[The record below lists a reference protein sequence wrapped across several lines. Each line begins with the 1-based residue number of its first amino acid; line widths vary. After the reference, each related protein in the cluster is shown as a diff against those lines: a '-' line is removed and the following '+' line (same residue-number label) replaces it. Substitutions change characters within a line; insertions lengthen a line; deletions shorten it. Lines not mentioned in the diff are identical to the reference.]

1 MKKATRFD
9 TQARQGDV
17 LLRRIDRTPK
27 GLELEP
33 TKGRPIVL
41 ALGEDSGHRHQV
53 ARGAKLFR
61 RSGSQATA
69 RFLQVDDGGG
79 ATIAVTSDKG
89 TPLTVERHAPV
100 RAAPGLYEVT
110 LQREWTID
118 QEVRRVAD

>member
-1 MKKATRFD
+1 MKKTARFD
-9 TQARQGDV
+9 TQARQGGV
-17 LLRRIDRTPK
+17 FLRRVDKTPPK

-33 TKGRPIVL
+33 TKGPIVL

-61 RSGSQATA
+61 RSGSPTTA
-69 RFLQVDDGGG
+69 RFLQVDGGG
-79 ATIAVTSDKG
+79 ATVAVTSDEG

-110 LQREWTID
+110 IQREWTID
-118 QEVRRVAD
+118 QEIRRVAD